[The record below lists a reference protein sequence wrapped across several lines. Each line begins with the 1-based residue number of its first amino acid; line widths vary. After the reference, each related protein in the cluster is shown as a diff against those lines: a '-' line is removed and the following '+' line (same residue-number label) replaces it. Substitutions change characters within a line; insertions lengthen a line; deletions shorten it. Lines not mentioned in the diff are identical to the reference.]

1 MNSFMKA
8 TGLVATCGLVAALI
22 AVNVADDENN
32 PAANASSSEVQV
44 EESFSDEEILAGLL
58 YGTGGFAEALGIGFT
73 AADYEASGL
82 DKSEYD
88 TAVDSSIREIKELYA
103 EEVSA
108 AVANLRSDDPLLVE
122 TGIDHME
129 DVATEYAE
137 YYGVSSED
145 SAAPRFVTPCGIALY
160 CYAAIGVHNTLGVTA
175 LVVANAGV
183 VITFGLWVW
192 FGGPSS
198 ATLSKEIAV
207 NNVMEVLR

>member
-1 MNSFMKA
+1 MNSLMKA

-73 AADYEASGL
+73 GAGYEASGL

-88 TAVDSSIREIKELYA
+88 TAVDSAIREIKELYA

-122 TGIDHME
+122 TGIDQME

-145 SAAPRFVTPCGIALY
+145 SAAPRFVTPMWHRPILLC
-160 CYAAIGVHNTLGVTA
+160 CYRCPQYSGSYGFS
-175 LVVANAGV
+175 G
-183 VITFGLWVW
+183 
-192 FGGPSS
+192 
-198 ATLSKEIAV
+198 SKCRSRDYFWIMGMV
-207 NNVMEVLR
+207 RWPF